1 MASLRAVYQ
10 GLFMWDQSTTPIII
24 RVPEAPSQQTSV
36 ADVLLQAIG
45 LTGAFALAALLAGIV
60 IGGVLFRFRKKR
72 LGPSRPNM
80 QSLGL

>member
-1 MASLRAVYQ
+1 
-10 GLFMWDQSTTPIII
+10 MWDQSTTPIII

-72 LGPSRPNM
+72 WGPSRPNM

>member
-1 MASLRAVYQ
+1 
-10 GLFMWDQSTTPIII
+10 MWDQSTTPIII

-60 IGGVLFRFRKKR
+60 IGVVLFRFRKKR
-72 LGPSRPNM
+72 LSPSRPNM